1 MSNNLM
7 SLLGL
12 ITDER
17 IIEENF
23 EFNMTN
29 NFEFNVAEL
38 YFCLC
43 KIEVV

>member
-1 MSNNLM
+1 MKKIRPMSNNLM

-12 ITDER
+12 ITDEL

-29 NFEFNVAEL
+29 GFEFNVANH
-38 YFCLC
+38 
-43 KIEVV
+43 

>member
-12 ITDER
+12 ITDEL

-29 NFEFNVAEL
+29 GFEFNVANH
-38 YFCLC
+38 
-43 KIEVV
+43 

>member
-17 IIEENF
+17 IIEENL
-23 EFNMTN
+23 EFNMTTLN
-29 NFEFNVAEL
+29 LMWQNFIFVYIKL
-38 YFCLC
+38 
-43 KIEVV
+43 K

>member
-12 ITDER
+12 ITDEL

-29 NFEFNVAEL
+29 GFEFNIANH
-38 YFCLC
+38 
-43 KIEVV
+43 

>member
-1 MSNNLM
+1 MSHNLM

-23 EFNMTN
+23 EFN
-29 NFEFNVAEL
+29 VAEL

-43 KIEVV
+43 KIEVF

>member
-17 IIEENF
+17 IIEENL

-29 NFEFNVAEL
+29 NFEFNVAKL
-38 YFCLC
+38 YFCLY

>member
-12 ITDER
+12 ITDEL

-29 NFEFNVAEL
+29 GFEFNVA
-38 YFCLC
+38 
-43 KIEVV
+43 KH